1 MPFYGFCKVFIDDDG
16 EVLDS
21 NSPNGL
27 PESAR
32 EIFALVFDF
41 ADKGELIP
49 FLKEKLHPGEPEEN
63 WLVVCEA
70 LSGLAASLMTIHK
83 KDIIHRYASFLVLIL
98 LQIVI
103 NS

>member
-21 NSPNGL
+21 NSPSGL

-32 EIFALVFDF
+32 ETFALVFDF
-41 ADKGELIP
+41 ATKGELIS
-49 FLKEKLHPGEPEEN
+49 FLKEKLQPDEPEEN

-70 LSGLAASLMTIHK
+70 LSGLAAGLMTIHK
-83 KDIIHRYASFLVLIL
+83 KDIIHRYVSFMAAIL